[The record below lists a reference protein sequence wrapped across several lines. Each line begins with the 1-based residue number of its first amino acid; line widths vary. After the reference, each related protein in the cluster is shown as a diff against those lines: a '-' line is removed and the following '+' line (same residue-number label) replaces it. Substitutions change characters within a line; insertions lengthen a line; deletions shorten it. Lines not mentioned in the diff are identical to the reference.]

1 VIFRVLFLYALLR
14 GLLDAL
20 TRRPDLHR
28 RLLSVMIRRQARLA
42 VVALR
47 PATDAMRELGENLA
61 KLARDMQPLLRAFQK
76 GRVR

>member
-1 VIFRVLFLYALLR
+1 MIFRVLFLYAVVR

-28 RLLSVMIRRQARLA
+28 RLLSVMIRRQARRA

-47 PATDAMRELGENLA
+47 PATDATRELAENFA
-61 KLARDMQPLLRAFQK
+61 KLARDMQPQLRAFQK